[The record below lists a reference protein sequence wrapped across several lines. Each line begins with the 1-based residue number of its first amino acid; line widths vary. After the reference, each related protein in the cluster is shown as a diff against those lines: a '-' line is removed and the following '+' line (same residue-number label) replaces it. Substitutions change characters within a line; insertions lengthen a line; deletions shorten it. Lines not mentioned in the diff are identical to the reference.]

1 MREDKPSPEFV
12 YKAFAEYYDAY
23 VAGFE
28 ADFEVYLRLIKPG
41 LKVLEIGCGT
51 GRVLKPL
58 LESGASVVG
67 VDISHEMLAL
77 AHNKLASFCDSGVL
91 RLLNHNFVYS
101 SIPERFDRVFVTF
114 YTFNYLLSYENA
126 LLFLKN
132 IYSSLND
139 GAVLLMDMFFPSI
152 YYNPTIEG
160 KWQERYL
167 NLVEKQIRLSD
178 RRTMRGPVEK
188 REQVFEEDGGRQEIT
203 TLRRFYDKNETARL
217 LREAGFSSVKFADAY
232 DSTLFHQLE
241 LLEATDRGFL
251 VMARREA
258 GGEKG

>member
-1 MREDKPSPEFV
+1 VREDKPSPEFV

-160 KWQERYL
+160 KWQERHL
-167 NLVEKQIRLSD
+167 NLGDKQIILFD
-178 RRTMRGPVEK
+178 RRTVEGPVEK
-188 REQVFEEDGGRQEIT
+188 REQIFEEDGNRQEIT

-217 LREAGFSSVKFADAY
+217 LREAGFSSVKFTDVY

-241 LLEATDRGFL
+241 PLETTDCSFL
-251 VMARREA
+251 VMARRES
-258 GGEKG
+258 GEGEG

>member
-1 MREDKPSPEFV
+1 VRENKSSPESV

-28 ADFEVYLRLIKPG
+28 ADFEIYLRLLKPG
-41 LKVLEIGCGT
+41 LTVLEIGCGT

-58 LESGASVVG
+58 LESGAVVLG
-67 VDISHEMLAL
+67 VDISHEMLGL
-77 AHNKLASFCDSGVL
+77 AHNKLASFCDSGAL

-101 SIPERFDRVFVTF
+101 SIQEEFDRVFVTF

-132 IYSSLND
+132 IYSSMND

-152 YYNPTIEG
+152 YHNPAIEG
-160 KWQERYL
+160 KWQERLL
-167 NLVEKQIRLSD
+167 NLGEKQIRLSD
-178 RRTMRGPVEK
+178 RRTMRGSVEK

-203 TLRRFYDKNETARL
+203 TLRRFYDKNEMARL
-217 LREAGFSSVKFADAY
+217 LREAGFLSIKFTDVY
-232 DSTLFHQLE
+232 DSSLFHQLE
-241 LLEATDRGFL
+241 PLETTDCSFL
-251 VMARREA
+251 VMARRES
-258 GGEKG
+258 GQGEG

>member
-1 MREDKPSPEFV
+1 MREDKSSPEFV

-67 VDISHEMLAL
+67 VDISPVMLAL
-77 AHNKLASFCDSGVL
+77 AHNKLASFCDSGAL

-101 SIPERFDRVFVTF
+101 SIQEEFDRVFVTF

-126 LLFLKN
+126 LSFLNN
-132 IYSSLND
+132 IYNSMND

-152 YYNPTIEG
+152 YHNPAIEG
-160 KWQERYL
+160 KWQERLL
-167 NLVEKQIRLSD
+167 NLGEKQIRLSD

-217 LREAGFSSVKFADAY
+217 LRETGFSSVKFTDAY
-232 DSTLFHQLE
+232 DSSLFHQLE
-241 LLEATDRGFL
+241 LLETTDRGFL
-251 VMARREA
+251 VIGRRET
-258 GGEKG
+258 GGEEG

>member
-1 MREDKPSPEFV
+1 
-12 YKAFAEYYDAY
+12 
-23 VAGFE
+23 
-28 ADFEVYLRLIKPG
+28 
-41 LKVLEIGCGT
+41 
-51 GRVLKPL
+51 
-58 LESGASVVG
+58 
-67 VDISHEMLAL
+67 
-77 AHNKLASFCDSGVL
+77 
-91 RLLNHNFVYS
+91 
-101 SIPERFDRVFVTF
+101 
-114 YTFNYLLSYENA
+114 ENA

>member
-1 MREDKPSPEFV
+1 MREDKSSPEFV

-58 LESGASVVG
+58 LESGAMVVG
-67 VDISHEMLAL
+67 VDISWAMLAL
-77 AHNKLASFCDSGVL
+77 AHKKLASSCDSGAL
-91 RLLNHNFVYS
+91 KLLNHNFVYS
-101 SIPERFDRVFVTF
+101 PIPERFDRVFVTF

-126 LLFLKN
+126 LSFLKN
-132 IYSSLND
+132 IYSSMND

-152 YYNPTIEG
+152 YYDPAIEG

-167 NLVEKQIRLSD
+167 NLGEKPIRLFD
-178 RRTMRGPVEK
+178 RRTMQGLVEK

-217 LREAGFSSVKFADAY
+217 LRETGFSSVKFTDAY
-232 DSTLFHQLE
+232 DSSLFHQLE
-241 LLEATDRGFL
+241 LLETTDRGFL
-251 VMARREA
+251 VIGRRET
-258 GGEKG
+258 GGEEG